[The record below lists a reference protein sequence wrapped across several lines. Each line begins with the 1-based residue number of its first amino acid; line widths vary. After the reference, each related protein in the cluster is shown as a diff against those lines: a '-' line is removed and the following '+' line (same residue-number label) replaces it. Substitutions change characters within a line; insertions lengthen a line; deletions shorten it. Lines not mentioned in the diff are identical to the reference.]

1 MCDFCVFEKIALP
14 HLNVWSYGV
23 IVAAAHSFFLPLS
36 VDLCRTFKEVCSIW
50 KSLGLLPHGN
60 ILQADLGVA
69 HQRQTTERN
78 LEILWWEV
86 ALSVVCQNISGSRCN
101 QSSLWVCR
109 RHNEGATNDN
119 CDTIKDPRTQRC
131 RLSAC
136 WGDDQMMEVSCVSQ
150 LTLTPHSEPC
160 ASPLPRSWAT
170 NHTQPHTPIAQLSPG
185 SHPA

>member
-78 LEILWWEV
+78 LKIL
-86 ALSVVCQNISGSRCN
+86 
-101 QSSLWVCR
+101 
-109 RHNEGATNDN
+109 
-119 CDTIKDPRTQRC
+119 
-131 RLSAC
+131 
-136 WGDDQMMEVSCVSQ
+136 
-150 LTLTPHSEPC
+150 
-160 ASPLPRSWAT
+160 
-170 NHTQPHTPIAQLSPG
+170 
-185 SHPA
+185 